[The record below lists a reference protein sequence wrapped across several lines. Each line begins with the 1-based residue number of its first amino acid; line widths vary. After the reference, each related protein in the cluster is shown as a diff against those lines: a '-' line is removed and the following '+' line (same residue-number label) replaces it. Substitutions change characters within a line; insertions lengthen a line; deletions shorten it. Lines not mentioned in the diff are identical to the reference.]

1 MAEPIS
7 LAASIT
13 GLISAASAI
22 AKAVQAIQNAPRLIY
37 AVSNEKNT
45 LTSIFKKLEER
56 IGSPAGVRG
65 TNQSIPDAMREQL
78 QDILIRMR
86 DLLKELQKELEG
98 VMTIGGTIE
107 VNISLLDRVKWAAK
121 ETDVKSV
128 LDDLLQQKLSLV
140 VVLNLWAGR

>member
-1 MAEPIS
+1 
-7 LAASIT
+7 
-13 GLISAASAI
+13 
-22 AKAVQAIQNAPRLIY
+22 
-37 AVSNEKNT
+37 
-45 LTSIFKKLEER
+45 
-56 IGSPAGVRG
+56 
-65 TNQSIPDAMREQL
+65 
-78 QDILIRMR
+78 MR